1 MDLKQLEI
9 WMNTAVSSTSI
20 ILFRIVFSTILLI
33 QTFYFFY
40 NDFISENII
49 KPFILFPFIEGLNPA
64 SELTLI
70 IIGVIMLIAN
80 IGMIFNKTA
89 KAALLVF
96 CSCFTYFWLLDKGYF
111 NNHYYFISIICFLL
125 FLINP
130 QSSFKQNIL
139 VPRMSLLA
147 LQVMVVMV
155 YCISGINKLNPYW
168 LFDLQPM
175 THILEVK
182 YEVTNNPI
190 FTQKWLLIA
199 MCYSGLLFDLF
210 IGFLLIFKQTRVLGF
225 IFVISFNIINFY
237 LFRDIGEI
245 GLFPFLMISTLILF
259 INPNKIRNILKLK
272 NQKQHFIET
281 SNLIKKFILLFL
293 IIQAILPFRHIFFK
307 GNVDYTGVGQ
317 RFSWRMK
324 IMYKESIIEYFISD
338 KLSQQKYSVDIS
350 KMLTPMQYN
359 NLKYYPDLIIPLAN
373 KIKSEAR
380 KKFNI
385 KHPKIT
391 CNYQTA
397 FMGKNPQLLFSP
409 EIDLTKIAT
418 KKLTHEWLWD
428 LKKE

>member
-1 MDLKQLEI
+1 MDLKQFKI
-9 WMNTAVSSTSI
+9 WLNDYIPNTSI
-20 ILFRIVFSTILLI
+20 VLFRIVFSFILLI

-40 NDFISENII
+40 NDFISANII
-49 KPFILFPFIEGLNPA
+49 KPFILFPFIQGLTPP

-80 IGMIFNKTA
+80 IGMIINQTA
-89 KAALLVF
+89 RVALLIF
-96 CSCFTYFWLLDKGYF
+96 CICFTYFWLLDKGYF
-111 NNHYYFISIICFLL
+111 NNHYYFISIVCFLL
-125 FLINP
+125 FLVNTK
-130 QSSFKQNIL
+130 SSFKQNIL
-139 VPRMSLLA
+139 VPRLFLLSL
-147 LQVMVVMV
+147 QMIIIIV
-155 YCISGINKLNPYW
+155 YFISGINKLNPYW
-168 LFDLQPM
+168 LFDLQPI

-182 YEVTNNPI
+182 HAVTNNPI
-190 FTQKWLLIA
+190 FLQKWLAIA
-199 MCYSGLLFDLF
+199 MSYSGLLFDLF
-210 IGFLLIFKQTRVLGF
+210 IGFLLIFQPTRTIGFVL
-225 IFVISFNIINFY
+225 VISFNIANFY
-237 LFRDIGEI
+237 LFRDVGEI
-245 GLFPFLMISTLILF
+245 GLFPFLMMSTLILF
-259 INPNKIRNILKLK
+259 TNPNKIRESFGLKTQQQQLYEKSKLINKCILV
-272 NQKQHFIET
+272 
-281 SNLIKKFILLFL
+281 FL
-293 IIQAILPFRHIFFK
+293 VIQAILPFRHILFK

-380 KKFNI
+380 EKFNI

-409 EIDLTKIAT
+409 EIDLTKIST
-418 KKLTHEWLWD
+418 KKLTHQWLWD